1 MKAKKT
7 DNGKITALYERLS
20 RDDDLTGDSN
30 SIINQK
36 KLLED
41 YAREHGFTN
50 CVHFT
55 DDGWSGA
62 NFERPNWK
70 RMIAGIESGEIGY
83 VLVKDLSRV
92 GRDYLQVGFY
102 TEVMFKERGVR
113 FIAIANG
120 VDSDKRESSEFAP
133 FLNIMNE
140 WYVRDSSRKITSV
153 LHARGMSGKHTN
165 SHCIYGYKKDPND
178 KDHWI
183 IDEEAA
189 EVVRRIYRMA
199 LESKGPYEIA
209 RILALEKVERPS
221 YYLAQRGVG
230 KHQSNFN
237 PAERYTWRGGTVAD
251 ILSKPEYMGH
261 TVNFRTYKESYKD
274 KRSRMTPKEDL
285 VIFENTQEAIIDKE
299 TWERVQTLRKTIRRT
314 DTIGTANPLTGLMFC
329 ADCGAKMYNH
339 RGKAGN
345 ARDWAGRPTGKKR
358 PDRDEYN
365 CSRYDLGNQHF
376 DDYCTTHLIRTA
388 VVNELLLEAIKE
400 VCDYAQNNEAEFMAQ
415 VCSASEDRQAKAAK
429 AIRQRKQRSEKRT
442 DELSR
447 LIRKLYEDNV
457 NGRLSDKLFEQMWN
471 SVELYEKAGNAQLA
485 REIDAALPIE
495 LSREEQIRLVREY
508 CSSQFVSRGMCVDFV
523 IHDTNSGN
531 PHCHIMLTMRPLDER
546 GTWAA
551 KSRKEYDLDE
561 NGERIRLPSG
571 RYKTHKIDLTGWND
585 KDNTLLWRKAWADFT
600 NDFLE
605 RNGSPE
611 RIDHRSNAERGI
623 DEIPTVHMGVAA
635 CQMEKKGIATEKG
648 ELNRNIQKANRLIR
662 EIRAQI
668 GKLKEWIADLS
679 KARETAPEQPPQSPN
694 LANLLMKYLS
704 VQREKSRKYSQR
716 WQQQHTAD
724 ELKTIAAAVNYLSEH
739 GISNLDELDAALSSV
754 SDKAYSI
761 REGMKT
767 AEQRMKELQKLMEYG
782 RNYQTYKPIQDEY
795 RQIRWKGKQEKFA
808 EARRAELTLWDAA
821 NRYLHANLPKGTKTL
836 PIAEWEQEYADL
848 KTQRD
853 SDYTK
858 LKDTRAEV
866 AELQKIRRCVD
877 IALRADQPE
886 QTQSRTK
893 RQEQER

>member
-1 MKAKKT
+1 MPCPHH
-7 DNGKITALYERLS
+7 DIKIIQRSNHKSAVASAAYQSGERLFS
-20 RDDDLTGDSN
+20 EYD
-30 SIINQK
+30 QK
-36 KLLED
+36 QKYYSHKSEI
-41 YAREHGFTN
+41 
-50 CVHFT
+50 VHT
-55 DDGWSGA
+55 
-62 NFERPNWK
+62 
-70 RMIAGIESGEIGY
+70 EIM
-83 VLVKDLSRV
+83 LPPHAPPS
-92 GRDYLQVGFY
+92 F
-102 TEVMFKERGVR
+102 
-113 FIAIANG
+113 
-120 VDSDKRESSEFAP
+120 SD
-133 FLNIMNE
+133 
-140 WYVRDSSRKITSV
+140 
-153 LHARGMSGKHTN
+153 
-165 SHCIYGYKKDPND
+165 
-178 KDHWI
+178 
-183 IDEEAA
+183 
-189 EVVRRIYRMA
+189 
-199 LESKGPYEIA
+199 
-209 RILALEKVERPS
+209 
-221 YYLAQRGVG
+221 
-230 KHQSNFN
+230 
-237 PAERYTWRGGTVAD
+237 
-251 ILSKPEYMGH
+251 
-261 TVNFRTYKESYKD
+261 
-274 KRSRMTPKEDL
+274 RS
-285 VIFENTQEAIIDKE
+285 
-299 TWERVQTLRKTIRRT
+299 TL
-314 DTIGTANPLTGLMFC
+314 
-329 ADCGAKMYNH
+329 
-339 RGKAGN
+339 
-345 ARDWAGRPTGKKR
+345 
-358 PDRDEYN
+358 
-365 CSRYDLGNQHF
+365 
-376 DDYCTTHLIRTA
+376 
-388 VVNELLLEAIKE
+388 
-400 VCDYAQNNEAEFMAQ
+400 
-415 VCSASEDRQAKAAK
+415 
-429 AIRQRKQRSEKRT
+429 
-442 DELSR
+442 
-447 LIRKLYEDNV
+447 
-457 NGRLSDKLFEQMWN
+457 WN

-508 CSSQFVSRGMCVDFV
+508 CSSQFVSRGMCVDFA
-523 IHDTNSGN
+523 IHDTDSGN

-551 KSRKEYDLDE
+551 KSKKEYDLDE

-611 RIDHRSNAERGI
+611 RIDHRSNAECGI

-668 GKLKEWIADLS
+668 GKLKEWIADLF

-704 VQREKSRKYSQR
+704 IQREKSRKYSQS

-739 GISNLDELDAALSSV
+739 GISNLDELDASLSSV
-754 SDKAYSI
+754 SDRAYSI

-808 EARRAELTLWDAA
+808 EAHRAELTLWNAA
-821 NRYLHANLPKGTKTL
+821 SRYLHANLPKGTKTL

-858 LKDTRAEV
+858 LKDTRTEV

-886 QTQSRTK
+886 QTQNRAK
-893 RQEQER
+893 RHEQER